1 MQKIALISEHASP
14 LAAIGG
20 VDAGGQNIYVA
31 NVARQLVSRGYRV
44 DVFTRRDSPLL
55 PDVVPVG
62 RNIRVIHVPA
72 GPPCEIPKE
81 QLLPHMTEFAA
92 FMVRYCAQASP
103 GYDILHANFFM
114 SGQVGLRVRQLLE
127 IPLVVTFHALG
138 HVRRQCQG
146 ASDTFPEERIQIESA
161 LARTAD
167 AIIAE
172 CPQDEIDLVT
182 LYDADPHRIEI
193 VPCGFD
199 AQEFHPVTR
208 TDARATLGWDE
219 DEFSIL
225 QLGRLVP
232 RKGIDN
238 VIHALRLLLD
248 DRSSERRVKL
258 HIVGGPDYEAD
269 VTRCEELARLSRL
282 AEDAGVAEH
291 VDFVG
296 RRDRDALRD
305 FYSAADVF
313 VTTPWYEPFGIT
325 PVEAMAC
332 ATPVI
337 GSNVGGIRTTVV
349 DGETGFL
356 VPARQPE
363 ALAERLAQLRDDR
376 CLAHRLG
383 LAGAR
388 RANRHFTWSG
398 VADRLCAVY
407 SRLAG
412 AQRSKATVVPLPPV
426 RTLTVKPAAPVAA
439 PLKESIR

>member
-31 NVARQLVSRGYRV
+31 NVAKQLVSHGYRV
-44 DVFTRRDSPLL
+44 DVFTRRDNTSL
-55 PDVVPVG
+55 PDIVPIG
-62 RNIRVIHVPA
+62 HNIRVIHVPA
-72 GPPCEIPKE
+72 GPPCEVPKE
-81 QLLPHMTEFAA
+81 QLLPFMPAFAE
-92 FMVRYCAQASP
+92 FMVRHCAQTSP
-103 GYDILHANFFM
+103 GYDVLHANFFM
-114 SGQVGLRVRQLLE
+114 SGQVGLRVRQVLD

-138 HVRRQCQG
+138 HVRRRCQG
-146 ASDTFPEERIQIESA
+146 ASDTFPDERIDIENT
-161 LARTAD
+161 LVQTAD

-172 CPQDEIDLVT
+172 CPQDEADLVT
-182 LYDADPHRIEI
+182 LYGADPQRIEI

-199 AQEFHPVTR
+199 ASEFHPI
-208 TDARATLGWDE
+208 ARATARAALGWQA

-238 VIHALRLLLD
+238 VIRAVSLLV
-248 DRSSERRVKL
+248 REVACGRPVKL
-258 HIVGGPDYEAD
+258 YIVGGPDYE
-269 VTRCEELARLSRL
+269 VNLERCEALSKLAALADEL
-282 AEDAGVAEH
+282 GVVDH

-296 RRDRDALRD
+296 RRNREALRY

-337 GSNVGGIRTTVV
+337 GSDVGGIRTTVV
-349 DGETGFL
+349 DGQTGFL
-356 VPARQPE
+356 VPAQAPD
-363 ALAERLAQLRDDR
+363 ALAGRLAQLRDNR

-383 LAGAR
+383 LAGAQ
-388 RANRHFTWSG
+388 RANRHFRWSG
-398 VADRLCAVY
+398 VADQLCAVY
-407 SRLAG
+407 ARVLNP
-412 AQRSKATVVPLPPV
+412 QRNSANIVTLPALRTMTVRPAVPV
-426 RTLTVKPAAPVAA
+426 SAV
-439 PLKESIR
+439 LKESVR

>member
-1 MQKIALISEHASP
+1 MISEHASP

-44 DVFTRRDSPLL
+44 DIFTRRDAPSL

-62 RNIRVIHVPA
+62 RNIRVVHVPA
-72 GPPCEIPKE
+72 GPPREIPKE
-81 QLLPHMTEFAA
+81 QLLPHMHEFAE
-92 FMVRYCAQASP
+92 FMVRYCAQATP

-114 SGQVGLRVRQLLE
+114 SGQVGMRVRQVLD

-138 HVRRQCQG
+138 QVRRQCQG
-146 ASDTFPEERIQIESA
+146 ASDTFPDERIQIERA

-172 CPQDEIDLVT
+172 CPQDEADLVS

-199 AQEFHPVTR
+199 AHEFHPVTR
-208 TDARATLGWDE
+208 ANARAALGWDD
-219 DEFSIL
+219 DEFAIL

-238 VIHALRLLLD
+238 VIHALRILLD
-248 DRSSERRVKL
+248 DAACERNVRL
-258 HIVGGPDYEAD
+258 HVVGGPDYNVD
-269 VTRCEELARLSRL
+269 FSHCEELARLARL
-282 AEDAGVAEH
+282 AGDLGVADH

-337 GSNVGGIRTTVV
+337 GSDVGGIRTTVV

-356 VPARQPE
+356 VPAKHPE

-398 VADRLCAVY
+398 VADQLCAVY
-407 SRLAG
+407 SRLAS

-426 RTLTVKPAAPVAA
+426 RTMTIKPAVPVTAT
-439 PLKESIR
+439 LKESIR